1 MSELVDTDGYLIR
14 LIMGNR
20 DIRRV
25 DPHIPVWE
33 IKGSG
38 QEFEQRR
45 RRLLER
51 ILKDFPRSILR
62 YAQNDADI
70 EKLEGGW
77 ERVAPSLWIVPGVV
91 DIDELYN
98 VLWHAEWGLYPISR
112 DRKPVVLGFE
122 EHGRRLA
129 WMRFTNVPLVLENH
143 HWRDAWLVTI
153 NPDSVPEL
161 DRDELISLDFDSTYP
176 ELARVLDV
184 WVGDPSEQDERE
196 KLSLV
201 NWLAWM
207 VREDDRHLIMDQGEK
222 VLGERAFPLE
232 DIERKAGRKFA
243 GVAEA
248 RGWLRRVIDT
258 FGTVENNRRE
268 EEKLLGLLRTLLQE
282 FSMDLYNKGMAAK
295 LEGIVV
301 RSRVPYES
309 EARIR
314 IQFHEDGQPGTINE
328 SHIEMIFVP
337 LFVQGMRLSD
347 RMIRERAAKE
357 LGLSVAMGPYVKLYD
372 FYFKGRAAMPVAWP
386 IFMILVIFLLAWALV
401 SLPFLLHGC

>member
-1 MSELVDTDGYLIR
+1 MSELVDIDGHLIH

-38 QEFEQRR
+38 QEFEYRR
-45 RRLLER
+45 RQLLER

-62 YAQNDADI
+62 YAQTDADI

-77 ERVAPSLWIVPGVV
+77 ERLAPSLWIVPGAL

-98 VLWHAEWGLYPISR
+98 VLWRAEWGLYPISR
-112 DRKPVVLGFE
+112 DRKPVVLNYDE
-122 EHGRRLA
+122 NLKRLA
-129 WMRFTNVPLVLENH
+129 WMRFANVPLILENH
-143 HWRDAWLVTI
+143 HMRDAWLVTI
-153 NPDSVPEL
+153 NPDLDVEL
-161 DRDELISLDFDSTYP
+161 NRDELISFDFDSTYP
-176 ELARVLDV
+176 ELARAIGV
-184 WVGDPSEQDERE
+184 WTTDPSQRDEKE
-196 KLSLV
+196 KLSLI
-201 NWLAWM
+201 NWLAW
-207 VREDDRHLIMDQGEK
+207 VVTEDDRLLIMEQGEK
-222 VLGERAFPLE
+222 VFGERAFPLD
-232 DIERKAGRKFA
+232 DIERRAGRKFA

-258 FGTVENNRRE
+258 FGTVESNRRE
-268 EEKLLGLLRTLLQE
+268 EERLLGLLRSLLQE

-301 RSRVPYES
+301 RSRAPYES

-328 SHIEMIFVP
+328 SQIEMVFVP
-337 LFVQGMRLSD
+337 LFIKGLRLSD
-347 RMIRERAAKE
+347 RMVRERAAKE

-386 IFMILVIFLLAWALV
+386 VFIILVVFLLAWALV
-401 SLPFLLHGC
+401 SLPFVLPGC